1 MTVMGCAY
9 NCPFATSNVDGL
21 VLGIDGL
28 GDGACDGREQGGE
41 QSEQQAF
48 TKT

>member
-9 NCPFATSNVDGL
+9 NSPFAASNVDGL